1 MGQANA
7 VEVPHEVRGI
17 IVGKGDD
24 AEHLQRAGVERVA
37 PKCDVQ
43 GRPIDSLADW
53 GPVGEV
59 HVVDVDVDDHANSRH
74 IVDVGNDEG

>member
-1 MGQANA
+1 
-7 VEVPHEVRGI
+7 
-17 IVGKGDD
+17 
-24 AEHLQRAGVERVA
+24 
-37 PKCDVQ
+37 
-43 GRPIDSLADW
+43 LADW